1 MNKTLTSAAAALA
14 LIAFPA
20 AAADA
25 KPGKGNGHGHAHGH
39 VNAPWYSGPS
49 GSDSYSAAPFT
60 TDDSETPPPAPETET
75 SEKPSE
81 TREERRAA
89 RKCKKGRKVGFSVRG
104 TLAGYTAEDV
114 TLTVV
119 RANKHARSFIEGD
132 AHTFAIDGARVKFE
146 GVTDT
151 DESGEVDFADVAPTD
166 VVKVTGK
173 VVRPK
178 KGCDAGE
185 PAVTI
190 RKVHVERP
198 EADEA
203 EEPEV
208 TEES

>member
-1 MNKTLTSAAAALA
+1 MKKIISTAVAGVAL
-14 LIAFPA
+14 LAFPL

-25 KPGKGNGHGHAHGH
+25 KPGKGNGHGPPEHAQAHGFD
-39 VNAPWYSGPS
+39 SGP
-49 GSDSYSAAPFT
+49 D
-60 TDDSETPPPAPETET
+60 TET
-75 SEKPSE
+75 SEQ
-81 TREERRAA
+81 TREERREAREGRRAA

-104 TLAGYTAEDV
+104 TLDGFTAEDV
-114 TLTVV
+114 TLAVV

-132 AHTFAIDGARVKFE
+132 THTFALDGARVKFE
-146 GVTDT
+146 GVTDA
-151 DESGEVDFADVAPTD
+151 DESGGVDFADVAPTD

-203 EEPEV
+203 EEPEEPEV
-208 TEES
+208 TEQS